1 MTDDLKKLF
10 ENRTVELSIQVT
22 AERARLGGIV
32 LGDDLGLKSLK
43 AKPRIR
49 YPDALVKRL
58 AGGRSANPAG

>member
-32 LGDDLGLKSLK
+32 LGEDLDLKSLK
-43 AKPRIR
+43 AKPGIR
-49 YPDALVKRL
+49 YPDALVKKL
-58 AGGRSANPAG
+58 AGG